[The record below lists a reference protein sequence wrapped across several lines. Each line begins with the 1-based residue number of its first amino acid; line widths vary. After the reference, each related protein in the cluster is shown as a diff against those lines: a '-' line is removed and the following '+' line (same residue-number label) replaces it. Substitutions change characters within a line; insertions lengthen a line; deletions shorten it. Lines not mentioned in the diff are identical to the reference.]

1 MSEGVGV
8 LNHEGV
14 SNAVCVCTQARK
26 KTSEIQKSRK
36 KREGVVRKTRQTEIQ
51 KHRDTHNT
59 ETHIHI
65 HIHIHMRART
75 HTHTHTHTYTC
86 TCTH

>member
-1 MSEGVGV
+1 MSEGVNV

-26 KTSEIQKSRK
+26 KASEIQKSRK

-51 KHRDTHNT
+51 KHRDTYIYT
-59 ETHIHI
+59 YTYRWA
-65 HIHIHMRART
+65 RA
-75 HTHTHTHTYTC
+75 HTHTYTC
-86 TCTH
+86 TH